1 MMSVLMALM
10 SGCAAKVVVTEQPLP
25 AGGTQ
30 TTIEADGVGATQTV
44 QRANALRTTENL
56 AENGGMVNMSMTD
69 DSMRVSTGPAWAA
82 VPAGQPL
89 PGTLLLSPNG
99 AVPVTA
105 GSTLPNPFAGAGGTS
120 PPAGQDVLYAP
131 CPTDRLPANQA
142 EVNGCAQQ
150 DITSI
155 AGR

>member
-10 SGCAAKVVVTEQPLP
+10 SGCAAKVVVTEQPMP
-25 AGGTQ
+25 GGGTQ

-44 QRANALRTTENL
+44 QRTSALQTTENL
-56 AENGGMVNMSMTD
+56 AANGGMVNMTLTD
-69 DSMRVSTGPAWAA
+69 DTLQVSSGPAWAA

-99 AVPVTA
+99 VVPVTA

-142 EVNGCAQQ
+142 EVNGCARK
-150 DITSI
+150 DISDF